1 MITNL
6 VNLVLGGVGGSS
18 AGSSGYTIPEGTL
31 PFGS

>member
-6 VNLVLGGVGGSS
+6 VNLVLGTVGGSS
-18 AGSSGYTIPEGTL
+18 AGSSGYTVAPGTL